1 MLARVAKWLHLFET
15 PDNTPRTLSQAIK
28 EVLNIDYN
36 GQQRS
41 NVLVG
46 DTATSQRGKQG
57 STRDAATRE
66 RTKDGKRTA
75 DSAGSIG
82 VSNDER
88 RRQGNISDTS
98 RRQQS
103 YSPQEEIDENGH
115 PFVVSSDGTTSFGEI
130 REESGLPAA
139 PIKLSEGY
147 QDENGKGYG
156 LVHIEANHGEQ
167 IRYAGFKS
175 VEEFVSFV
183 AKNYE
188 EDNIRV
194 GKRRD
199 HIGTTT
205 YLIQVTDE
213 HDNTLFIELSR
224 DGSYW
229 NVNSGGIFR
238 KGYSNKKETVV
249 KTEPQQPNNAVSTSS
264 SLSADARSGISATEP
279 NGEPTVSNGKGTTN
293 SQTTNELDEKS
304 AISVQEQVQAAEAEV
319 DTNPTDKQKE
329 AGREPQR
336 RQEGAVTDAEIS
348 ENYRTNGE
356 LDKDNERFNNE
367 LQQQIDG
374 TLPKGHIYK
383 MGMPGKILLSVGVP
397 NMPIE
402 MSSTRLEEKSKT
414 R

>member
-1 MLARVAKWLHLFET
+1 MVC
-15 PDNTPRTLSQAIK
+15 
-28 EVLNIDYN
+28 
-36 GQQRS
+36 RS

-46 DTATSQRGKQG
+46 DSSASQRGQQG
-57 STRDAATRE
+57 STGNAATGE
-66 RTKDGKRTA
+66 RVENGERTA
-75 DSAGSIG
+75 DSAGGIG

-167 IRYAGFKS
+167 IRDAGFKS

-199 HIGTTT
+199 YIGTTT

-249 KTEPQQPNNAVSTSS
+249 KTEPQQPNNAVSTGS
-264 SLSADARSGISATEP
+264 SLSADDRSGISATEP
-279 NGEPTVSNGKGTTN
+279 NGEPTVSYGKDTTI
-293 SQTTNELDEKS
+293 SPTTNELGEKS
-304 AISVQEQVQAAEAEV
+304 AVPSVQEQIQAAEAEV
-319 DTNPTDKQKE
+319 NTNPTEAQKE
-329 AGREPQR
+329 SGNYKKGHVQI
-336 RQEGAVTDAEIS
+336 GTFNVTIE
-348 ENYRTNGE
+348 
-356 LDKDNERFNNE
+356 
-367 LQQQIDG
+367 Q
-374 TLPKGHIYK
+374 PKGSVRRGVDK
-383 MGMPGKILLSVGVP
+383 GGKKWKTIMQNVYSHDIDPHSYDVDP
-397 NMPIE
+397 
-402 MSSTRLEEKSKT
+402 LEEGMAFKEQSLFACKQAIVQLYKDIT
-414 R
+414 FSFS